1 MSINHI
7 ENREKLIN
15 FITTDFVGPLTL
27 NKDLKFEKLN
37 TSEEIVFEN
46 KDDVKKLFCDEKS
59 GEEILH
65 MYDPGFNPLKQYSAG
80 ILYPPGSTIDENSDN
95 NELEEDGSQIESYNS
110 SETTEEFDEKM
121 RSKVEKNPSK
131 YTDKEQN
138 IDSELEI
145 NAVNERKPNAIALS
159 FYFKFTAATKIE
171 FTFSGGVYQ
180 LLKAYEKSSGEKKPF
195 RNFYLRSK
203 YVDKLIVETSLIKK
217 VKERGY
223 VALKEEDSI
232 KHHLGV
238 KLKYSL
244 YVRKYNQGLIGTIV
258 FENVTNEYLKESL
271 SSLFQA
277 EIKVNITEDGKSNIL
292 PYPSERKFNNKSYID
307 MENKKFEMLY
317 SEHPTYAIGHG
328 ISVNWSTDL
337 QIYSQTIP
345 QVKLKKTTPEV
356 INTKTNKN
364 FDILMKELANG
375 SGYETLNDLLDQYEN
390 WIKKQELDVEKIDSF
405 FEDVASQ
412 SLSECNIAL
421 ERMRVGLKLLE
432 TNKDVKKAFE
442 LANLAMYQQQRRP
455 SDPENIRRMTK
466 FEESRSKT
474 REFDKDVVE
483 KNIEPKWRPFQIAF
497 ILLNLESIVNEKSE
511 FRENV
516 ELLWFPTGGGKTEA
530 YLGLSAF
537 TLFFR
542 RIQEPTDK
550 STAIIM
556 RYTLRL
562 LTAQQFDRSSKLIC
576 AMEKIREENIEI
588 LGSHS
593 FTIGIWVGRDT
604 TPNNRGPSNRPGTAL
619 SNLAELKDFK
629 KHPYAK
635 SLYIIQSCPWCGA
648 EIGRAKN
655 FKTVLGIKLTTNTK
669 STKLHCPDPKC
680 HFFKKLPILVTD
692 EDIYEEPVSF
702 LIATVDKFSRFP
714 WRNSARTIFGYDKNG
729 LQTSKPPSLIIQDE
743 LHLISNALGSSVG
756 FFETIVEYFCSVEKD
771 NKKIK
776 PKIICSTATIRNS
789 KKQLLGLY
797 ARENS
802 KIFPPTSISIDDS
815 YFSKID
821 ENSEGKIYMGIFT
834 PGTPTQ
840 QTQTNV
846 YSATSQ
852 SLSFFDDLE
861 SKDPWYTNLCYF
873 GSMRELGTTYSLLS
887 ENMVRKLNQLHEK
900 YQLDF
905 QEKEKVYRP
914 NDWEVMELTSRIDSA
929 DVVSTMNQLNLSLDK
944 NKKSDVTQFVLA
956 TSIIE
961 VGIDIQRLSLMI
973 LLNQPKNTSQYI
985 QSTGRIGRDSK
996 KPGLVI
1002 TIFSP
1007 FRARDRSHYEKFTS
1021 YHNALHSTVE
1031 PTSVTPFSDAA
1042 VKRMLHG
1049 AFFMFL
1055 SCKMPSNYFKGS
1067 TFEFPESCFEEFKN
1081 LMESRSNL
1089 ILKDTKS
1096 SNELNEYLE
1105 EIPKKWRSIQ
1115 ANRYADEFDN
1125 RLEERPLIMQA
1136 GSWRRQREE
1145 SFLMPDSMRSVDQTV
1160 KGMIIKAPTS
1170 TEEES
1175 INNE

>member
-1 MSINHI
+1 MSINHV

-27 NKDLKFEKLN
+27 NNDLKFHKIN
-37 TSEEIVFEN
+37 TSEEIIFEN
-46 KDDVKKLFCDEKS
+46 KEEINKLFCDEIT

-80 ILYPPGSTIDENSDN
+80 ILYPPGATIDENSESDEFEDSQSLLDMN
-95 NELEEDGSQIESYNS
+95 IATEINDKFEENL
-110 SETTEEFDEKM
+110 
-121 RSKVEKNPSK
+121 RSRVEKNPSK
-131 YTDKEQN
+131 YSAKDQN

-159 FYFKFTAATKIE
+159 FYFKFTEKTKIE
-171 FTFSGGVYQ
+171 FTFSGGIYQ
-180 LLKAYEKSSGEKKPF
+180 SLKAYENSSGVKKPF
-195 RNFYLRSK
+195 RNFFLRNK
-203 YVDKLIVETSLIKK
+203 YVDKLEVDPSLIKK

-223 VALKEEDSI
+223 VPLNEQDRVKNF
-232 KHHLGV
+232 LGV
-238 KLKYSL
+238 TVKYSL
-244 YVRKYNQGLIGTIV
+244 YIRKYNKGFIGTIV
-258 FENVTNEYLKESL
+258 YENITTGYSKESL

-277 EIKVNITEDGKSNIL
+277 EINVNITEEGNSNIL

-317 SEHPTYAIGHG
+317 REHPTYAIGHG
-328 ISVNWSTDL
+328 VSVNWGEDL

-345 QVKLKKTTPEV
+345 LVKLKKTTPE
-356 INTKTNKN
+356 ILNTSTDNN
-364 FDILMKELANG
+364 FDISMNELANG
-375 SGYETLNDLLDQYEN
+375 TGYKVLKELLDQYEN
-390 WIKKQELDVEKIDSF
+390 WINQQKNQAQEIDPF
-405 FEDVASQ
+405 FEDVAIE
-412 SLSECNIAL
+412 SLSECRTAL
-421 ERMRVGLKLLE
+421 ERMRDGLKLIQ
-432 TNKDVKKAFE
+432 TNEEVKKAFE

-455 SDPENIRRMTK
+455 SDPENIRRMVK
-466 FEESRSKT
+466 FEKNSSKT

-483 KNIEPKWRPFQIAF
+483 KDIVPKWRPFQIAF
-497 ILLNLESIVNEKSE
+497 ILLNLESIFNEESVY
-511 FRENV
+511 RENV

-537 TLFFR
+537 TLFLR
-542 RIQEPTDK
+542 RIQNKTDN
-550 STAIIM
+550 STGIIM

-562 LTAQQFDRSSKLIC
+562 LTAQQFDRSSRLIC
-576 AMEKIREENIEI
+576 AMEKIRQENSEL
-588 LGSHS
+588 LGLNP

-604 TPNNRGPSNRPGTAL
+604 TPNTRGTPNSSGTAQG
-619 SNLAELKDFK
+619 NLAELKDFK
-629 KHPYAK
+629 KYPYAK

-648 EIGRAKN
+648 EIGRNKK
-655 FKTVLGIKLTTNTK
+655 FSTVLGIKSTTK
-669 STKLHCPDPKC
+669 STQLHCPDPKC
-680 HFFKKLPILVTD
+680 HFFNNLPIKVTD

-714 WRNSARTIFGYDKNG
+714 WRNSARSIFGYDKNG
-729 LQTSKPPSLIIQDE
+729 IQTGKPPSLIIQDE
-743 LHLISNALGSSVG
+743 LHLITNALGSAVG
-756 FFETIVEYFCSVEKD
+756 FFETIVDYFCLNNKD
-771 NKKIK
+771 GLKIK

-821 ENSEGKIYMGIFT
+821 NKSEGKVYLGIFT

-852 SLSFFDDLE
+852 ALSFFKDLE

-900 YQLDF
+900 YQLDY

-944 NKKSDVTQFVLA
+944 NKKSEVTQFVLA

-1055 SCKMPSNYFKGS
+1055 SCKLPSIYFKGS
-1067 TFEFPESCFEEFKN
+1067 TFEFPESAFEEFKN
-1081 LMESRSNL
+1081 LMKERNSL

-1096 SNELNEYLE
+1096 SNDIDEYLE
-1105 EIPKKWRSIQ
+1105 DIPKKWRSIQ

-1125 RLEERPLIMQA
+1125 KIEERPLIMQA

-1145 SFLMPDSMRSVDQTV
+1145 SFLMPDSMRSVDQTA
-1160 KGMIIKAPTS
+1160 KGVIIKAPSPT
-1170 TEEES
+1170 TEEEE
-1175 INNE
+1175 INE